1 MSSFVLDAKLRD
13 KTGKEACKKYR
24 KEGYIPSII
33 YGQGE
38 NINILIN
45 GHTFK
50 KIYPKLTRSTIL
62 NLNLENKKIDVLIK
76 DYDKNSLKDQF
87 MHIDFYQIDQNKVI
101 HVQIPLEFVGTAI
114 GMREGGILEK
124 HLVSLDIE
132 CLPKDIVNHFE
143 VNIEHLKINE
153 SLHVKDIKLDKKYKV
168 LSHPDDV
175 IVRISGVKAE
185 TVEKSGEEQATT
197 TTSTEE
203 PKSEAKKEDQDK

>member
-185 TVEKSGEEQATT
+185 TVEKSVEEQATT

-203 PKSEAKKEDQDK
+203 PKSEAKKED